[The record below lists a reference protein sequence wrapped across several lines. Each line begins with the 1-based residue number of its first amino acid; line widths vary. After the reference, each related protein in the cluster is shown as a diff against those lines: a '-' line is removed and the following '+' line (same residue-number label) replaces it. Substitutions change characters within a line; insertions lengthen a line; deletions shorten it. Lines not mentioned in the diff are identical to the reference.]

1 MKLQSNFQ
9 PDIPSKAVST
19 LLEILLEDPT
29 FECSSYDGS
38 EVVSTTAKR
47 RGASP
52 ADTYEHVK
60 YPVYKHR
67 NV

>member
-1 MKLQSNFQ
+1 MNVKSGYE
-9 PDIPSKAVST
+9 KG
-19 LLEILLEDPT
+19 
-29 FECSSYDGS
+29 GS
-38 EVVSTTAKR
+38 QTAKR

-52 ADTYEHVK
+52 ADAYEHVK